1 MLDGRTLGDG
11 VIEGS
16 VLSRGVGAT
25 LSDGSMEGSA
35 LLSDFE
41 DFFPSFMDMD
51 VLLDIESLS
60 FFPDFDMDPLPDIEL
75 LSFFPDIDMDP
86 PFIDDEEDIMPM
98 AIPIGLPMPIIP
110 FLCRS
115 RASSEVGSRS
125 TSSLLDKRGAFTLP
139 IFCTKGLDCVLR
151 LLFHSEAALP

>member
-35 LLSDFE
+35 LLSDLE

-51 VLLDIESLS
+51 VLLDIES
-60 FFPDFDMDPLPDIEL
+60 

-125 TSSLLDKRGAFTLP
+125 TSSLLDERGAFTLP